1 MDRALILRL
10 APAGESFLKL
20 DILSPEHGA
29 FLCLKRVS
37 KKSSLQAAPDL
48 FDTAD
53 LQLETSKQGTAR
65 FIREDRLVQRR
76 LAIGASYQSLRH
88 ASDFAMLLVRNAP
101 HMAEPAEL
109 FQLAERS
116 FDAFAERKA
125 PEIIHLKTV
134 YLLLKNEGYPI
145 RESWWPQLP
154 NHLTEAAREA
164 INSPAPEKTTPEVR
178 AVNESVLQNLYLW
191 LERETDLMLG

>member
-1 MDRALILRL
+1 MDAR
-10 APAGESFLKL
+10 
-20 DILSPEHGA
+20 
-29 FLCLKRVS
+29 
-37 KKSSLQAAPDL
+37 PDL

-65 FIREDRLVQRR
+65 FVREYHLVSRR
-76 LAIGASYQSLRH
+76 LSIGASYHTLRH
-88 ASDFAMLLVRNAP
+88 ASEFAALLARNAP

-125 PEIIHLKTV
+125 PEVIHLKTV

-145 RESWWPQLP
+145 REAWWPQLP
-154 NHLTEAAREA
+154 NHLKEPAREA
-164 INSPAPEKTTPEVR
+164 INSPAPESTSKEVR
-178 AVNESVLQNLYLW
+178 GVNETVLQNLYFW
-191 LERETDLMLG
+191 LDRETDLELG